1 MKIRHRL
8 GLSFSLLLCLLFA
21 IAAVSLSRI
30 SNLNTVTHTLV
41 QVQVHRAFFAEKAIH
56 YAEKAALC
64 LVNLLKTIDKKSR
77 VPLYAEMDAALAS
90 SDQAVEAIRETLKEP
105 GQQAA
110 LARLTKLRDDYDAEF
125 RETTDTIE
133 IADVKVAMAYFKSHT
148 QHSLNA
154 LLKGARELADDQQH
168 QMERVLADLSRAE
181 ANAERLLIVLS
192 LLALLIGI
200 GLAWMM
206 TRSSVGPVA
215 LAAGVA
221 DAIAKGDLTREVPMG
236 RQDETGQL
244 MQSLAIMRDS
254 IASRED
260 KILRLAYEDSLTGL
274 PNRTR
279 FIEIFKQL
287 PEDQKGAIVVLDI
300 DRFGAINNALGYA
313 VGDRLL
319 SLIGERFVAA
329 ANQAI
334 LVARLWG
341 NEFAFLLLG
350 AEADGARD
358 FADSLLLMLKTP
370 LILDG
375 QRLDVGAT
383 LGVVVFPTDGNDAA
397 ILLRRATSALRLA
410 KKRRVSYLFA
420 AGVSEELAHEN
431 LSLIGEMREALE
443 REEFTVYYQP
453 KLNLTKNRVTG
464 AEALIRW
471 QHPDKGLVPP
481 YRFIPFAEQTGF
493 IRNITPWILILV
505 IRHAAAWRRA
515 GLEVTP
521 SVNLSAYD
529 LLDANLIG
537 YVRALLEEHG
547 LLPQQ
552 LCLEITESALME
564 EPDVA
569 LKHLN
574 EFSKLGVK
582 LSIDDYGSGQASLA
596 YLKRLPVDELK
607 IDREFVTDVA
617 NSPKNGAIVRSTIM
631 LCHELGL
638 SVVAEGAENA
648 AEIDW
653 LRTQGCDQVQG
664 YGIAKP
670 MPLADFLTWLS
681 RNFV

>member
-206 TRSSVGPVA
+206 TRSIIGPVA